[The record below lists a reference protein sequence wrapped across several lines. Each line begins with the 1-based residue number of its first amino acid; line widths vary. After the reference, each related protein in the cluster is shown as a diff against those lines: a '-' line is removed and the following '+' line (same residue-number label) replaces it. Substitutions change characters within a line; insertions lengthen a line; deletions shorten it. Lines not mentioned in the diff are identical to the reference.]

1 MNCCEECP
9 AKCKPRVAYPGK
21 YLCKPERG
29 GCERVAVLCSLLFYA
44 KCHPPVLEYEVGK
57 MWFVSL
63 KEQMRDLIVTV
74 MRNLPL

>member
-1 MNCCEECP
+1 M
-9 AKCKPRVAYPGK
+9 
-21 YLCKPERG
+21 
-29 GCERVAVLCSLLFYA
+29 LCSLLFYA